1 MGKTVVTMTKT
12 LWFTIKLFCSITIAF
27 HFFSFLLFMP
37 ALCGGKNK
45 QFGVALKLP
54 KSIHTMQH
62 VVYSHVRSSFAKWS
76 LDLPLWLGLYVH
88 QKNAASYKH
97 FSRAAD
103 CCYTLCGIV

>member
-1 MGKTVVTMTKT
+1 
-12 LWFTIKLFCSITIAF
+12 
-27 HFFSFLLFMP
+27 
-37 ALCGGKNK
+37 
-45 QFGVALKLP
+45 
-54 KSIHTMQH
+54 MQH

-76 LDLPLWLGLYVH
+76 LDLPSWLGLYVH